1 MRQLLIIVLGAAL
14 LNGCARGNSDSLC
27 NRLIRYSP
35 EIQIEATIEIDR
47 NAAPILSRFA
57 EDYGELR
64 AVIRANCP

>member
-1 MRQLLIIVLGAAL
+1 MRPALNIVLLAVPLISCG
-14 LNGCARGNSDSLC
+14 GGNSDSLC